1 MSNWVVAGAA
11 AAQSQDTR
19 KTQSPPAFL
28 SNSLWDNTNQI
39 VITPGE
45 LLKTTVAHPGNF
57 WFEKKYP
64 LWLVMLRSI
73 WLENEKWLNFPPNEC
88 PGIMSK

>member
-11 AAQSQDTR
+11 AQSQDTTR
-19 KTQSPPAFL
+19 KTQSQPAFL

-45 LLKTTVAHPGNF
+45 LLKTTVAHLGNF
-57 WFEKKYP
+57 
-64 LWLVMLRSI
+64 
-73 WLENEKWLNFPPNEC
+73 
-88 PGIMSK
+88 

>member
-1 MSNWVVAGAA
+1 MSNWVVAGA

-45 LLKTTVAHPGNF
+45 LLKTTVVQPGNF
-57 WFEKKYP
+57 WFEKKI
-64 LWLVMLRSI
+64 SI
-73 WLENEKWLNFPPNEC
+73 MIGNVKE
-88 PGIMSK
+88 

>member
-11 AAQSQDTR
+11 AAQSQDTTR
-19 KTQSPPAFL
+19 KTQSLPAFL

-45 LLKTTVAHPGNF
+45 LLKTTVAHLGNF
-57 WFEKKYP
+57 WFEKKISLMIGDVKEY
-64 LWLVMLRSI
+64 MYDRKMKSI
-73 WLENEKWLNFPPNEC
+73 
-88 PGIMSK
+88 